1 MKFYALL
8 TRDNLLCTG
17 DEHDDSIM
25 PTVQDIRDHG
35 WNKFWKDMKRCG
47 YKLIEIDLEKDTV
60 EILDWNKYR

>member
-8 TRDNLLCTG
+8 TRGNLLCTG
-17 DEHDDSIM
+17 DDKDDSIK

-35 WNKFWKDMKRCG
+35 WDRFWKDMEPDG
-47 YKLIEIDLEKDTV
+47 YRLIEIDLEKDTV